1 MIDGITVL
9 NTYEVVT
16 KTAFS
21 WQGFWIGASIVAVI
35 ALIAAIMACDN
46 LVEFFTIFGIAGVI
60 FGTIFGFVFG
70 ISLMPKNIEY
80 VSEYEVTISD
90 EVSMNDFYNRYEI
103 IEQRGEIYVIREKE
117 NEK

>member
-9 NTYEVVT
+9 NSYEVVT

-35 ALIAAIMACDN
+35 ALIGAIMSCDN
-46 LVEFFTIFGIAGVI
+46 LVEFFIIFGIAGVI
-60 FGTIFGFVFG
+60 SGIVFGFVFG
-70 ISLMPKNIEY
+70 IRLMPKNIEY
-80 VSEYEVTISD
+80 TPEYEVTISD

-103 IEQRGEIYVIREKE
+103 IEQRGEIYVIRAKESEK
-117 NEK
+117 